1 VLKFYE
7 SNDSTI
13 INIVSLQFF
22 NKFILVQS
30 AITFIKQFHMWFF
43 EKCYELDDVSF
54 YIICVHC
61 VHFNMFNWKNKN
73 SKIKIYIRF

>member
-1 VLKFYE
+1 MMPTTIFLSNFIKVVLKFYE

-30 AITFIKQFHMWFF
+30 AITFIKQFHM
-43 EKCYELDDVSF
+43 
-54 YIICVHC
+54 
-61 VHFNMFNWKNKN
+61 
-73 SKIKIYIRF
+73 